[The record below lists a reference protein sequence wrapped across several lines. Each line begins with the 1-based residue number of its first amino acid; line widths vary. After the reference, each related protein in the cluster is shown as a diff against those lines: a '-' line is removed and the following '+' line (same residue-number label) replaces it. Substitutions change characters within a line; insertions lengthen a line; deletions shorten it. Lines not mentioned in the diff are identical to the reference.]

1 MSLYLKKQAMFQPHK
16 ITTEPLP
23 DMSQGKL
30 QNSSPVSASLM
41 KRTSCDILIISGAVE
56 TVLWRNITSDHLH
69 DIHEEIFK
77 SVPCIVTEDKTE
89 LQNYVYLGQLKW
101 RVKVTCSAIA
111 CGPIPCGLIRSSVW
125 KSYTGMWSHST
136 LSHLSSITICVRP
149 IAFSIP
155 AFIFPWHIQRTW
167 RETESFFSLCFFFLQ
182 DF

>member
-1 MSLYLKKQAMFQPHK
+1 MFQPHK

-77 SVPCIVTEDKTE
+77 SVPCIVTEDRAAE
-89 LQNYVYLGQLKW
+89 LCIFG
-101 RVKVTCSAIA
+101 SAEM
-111 CGPIPCGLIRSSVW
+111 
-125 KSYTGMWSHST
+125 KSESYMQCYSMWSYPLWSN
-136 LSHLSSITICVRP
+136 
-149 IAFSIP
+149 
-155 AFIFPWHIQRTW
+155 
-167 RETESFFSLCFFFLQ
+167 TEQCLKIIYRYVVT
-182 DF
+182 